1 MVVKYGHDALP
12 TYGIGKDRSPGFW
25 RGVIR
30 QLIARGALQTGSGEY
45 ASLSLVDEHARPI
58 LRRETTVMLRQE
70 ADPAPVARTS
80 VRRERVPAGM
90 SEAPGDDPLFDA
102 LRAWRATA
110 AKTQAVPPYVIFHDS
125 VLREIAAAR
134 PADMDDLAGIKG
146 VGGSKLSRYGVA
158 VLGIVRQH
166 G

>member
-58 LRRETTVMLRQE
+58 LRRETTVMLRE
-70 ADPAPVARTS
+70 EDEPAPVRATL
-80 VRRERVPAGM
+80 RRERVPAGM
-90 SEAPGDDPLFDA
+90 SEAPGDDPLFGA
-102 LRAWRATA
+102 LRAWRATT
-110 AKTQAVPPYVIFHDS
+110 AKAQAVPPYVIFHDS
-125 VLREIAAAR
+125 VLREIATAG
-134 PADMDDLAGIKG
+134 PADMDELGDIKG
-146 VGGSKLSRYGVA
+146 VGGSKLSRYGAA
-158 VLGIVRQH
+158 VLEIVRQH
-166 G
+166 R